1 MNEPNPYFQEVVDA
15 HVDIE
20 RWLSGRA
27 EHGLLPALLERF
39 SPHFSMVAARGAA
52 LDRAGLDALFRQG
65 RGQRSGLRI
74 EIDELKQI
82 GAWRDGAVIGY
93 RETQTDGEGR
103 SNTRRSTVVFERD
116 AARASSGG
124 ICTKRCSAH
133 EVRASEGGP
142 ARRRRP
148 RRRDPFAA
156 LRAIEPSGARRRASQ
171 RLASRRAAPRPP
183 NGRAD

>member
-65 RGQRSGLRI
+65 HGQRSGLRI

-93 RETQTDGEGR
+93 RETQTNGEGR

-116 AARASSGG
+116 AASR
-124 ICTKRCSAH
+124 IVWRHLH
-133 EVRASEGGP
+133 ET
-142 ARRRRP
+142 
-148 RRRDPFAA
+148 
-156 LRAIEPSGARRRASQ
+156 LLGA
-171 RLASRRAAPRPP
+171 
-183 NGRAD
+183 